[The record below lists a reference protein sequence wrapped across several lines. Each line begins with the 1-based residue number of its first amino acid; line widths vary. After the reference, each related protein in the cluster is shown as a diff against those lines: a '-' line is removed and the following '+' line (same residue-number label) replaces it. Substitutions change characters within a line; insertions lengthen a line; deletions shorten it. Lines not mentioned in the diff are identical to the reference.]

1 MIYIMT
7 ILSLS
12 WAEDSNPNPS
22 QQIQQAY
29 EREYAY
35 INAERNILKQQL
47 DQNRTRYNKDQQEM
61 ELKIVAAEG
70 LLQESRTEVGSK
82 TQLFQQV
89 EQNFS
94 EQQDISASFEGT
106 LQQASQSL
114 GIPLGDT
121 TQVEQFKL
129 LVEKMESKIASG
141 REIKKEKGL
150 LYLEDGSE
158 INGEITRVGHI
169 AAFATSDS
177 TSGILLPIGDNKFR
191 ILSKGSDIAS
201 KIDTSQSLTGGTYYL
216 TEGFLQGQVLTKERT
231 MLQVVDAG
239 GIVAYII
246 AGLGIFGLLLAA
258 LRGALLFLSPVR
270 RSPESTLV
278 ISQIQNKKEQT
289 HDALLDIAEAGLT
302 EERVSLQRFGMVIV
316 VIAAIAPLL
325 GLLGTVTGMISTFE
339 IITEHGTGDPR
350 MLSGGISEALI
361 TTQMGLVVAIPM
373 LLLGNMLNGWSD
385 RIYSKLESAVL
396 QQIAQNS

>member
-1 MIYIMT
+1 MIFFMT
-7 ILSLS
+7 LLSLS

-35 INAERNILKQQL
+35 INAERNILQQQL
-47 DQNRTRYNKDQQEM
+47 NQNRTRYNKDQQEM
-61 ELKIVAAEG
+61 ELKIVVAEG
-70 LLQESRTEVGSK
+70 LLQERRTEVGSK
-82 TQLFQQV
+82 AQLFQQV

-114 GIPLGDT
+114 GVPLGDT
-121 TQVEQFKL
+121 TQIEQFKL
-129 LVEKMESKIASG
+129 LVERMESKIASG

-158 INGEITRVGHI
+158 INGDITKVGQI

-177 TSGILLPIGDNKFR
+177 ASGILLPIGDNKFR
-191 ILSKGSDIAS
+191 ILSRGSDIAS
-201 KIDTSQSLTGGTYYL
+201 TIDTSQSLTGGTYYL
-216 TEGFLQGQVLTKERT
+216 TEGFLHGQVLTKERT

-258 LRGALLFLSPVR
+258 LRGALLFISPVR
-270 RSPESTLV
+270 RSPESTSV
-278 ISQIQNKKEQT
+278 ITQIQDKKEQT

-385 RIYSKLESAVL
+385 KIYSKLESTVL
-396 QQIAQNS
+396 QQIAQKS